1 MPSQAWALFCAGMHC
16 HYVARSGICAVDL
29 PSRRACEAGADLGGI
44 RSAGGPLGGGTRS
57 ISLSFSPS
65 PASSHLSAGAGIAG
79 GGWICTP
86 QGLRYSLP
94 VTGGAAGHIWNN
106 K

>member
-44 RSAGGPLGGGTRS
+44 RSAGGPLGGGYT
-57 ISLSFSPS
+57 IYLSFFLTQSS
-65 PASSHLSAGAGIAG
+65 KLASLGGRRHRRGWMDMHSAGP
-79 GGWICTP
+79 T
-86 QGLRYSLP
+86 L
-94 VTGGAAGHIWNN
+94 
-106 K
+106 